1 MVFLRSEWSSSYGM
15 IGSGEKMHGSRLRYF
30 LRLTT
35 LSVFAFLAFG
45 TFAMADDKLQ
55 SDDPA
60 LIKVAITEPSAK
72 AIAFYE
78 GGQWVWAGS
87 QILSVVIP
95 LIIFITPMGQKIEKL
110 AWDYG
115 RGRVRAVI
123 LFVIMVMIL
132 SYILRLP
139 WSYRAG
145 FIRLKDYGLSN
156 QTFAGWFGDSIKS
169 LAVMIFIQS
178 LVAGIVW
185 GILIDKLPKT
195 WWFWTAAGTTPFLV
209 AGAFLTPLVIDPLFN
224 TFGPMKNKALEQEIL
239 ELSSRTG
246 VGGSRV
252 FEVDKSRQTKAVNAY
267 VTGLF
272 GSKRIVLWDTL
283 LQALPPREVKAVV
296 AHELG
301 HYVLG
306 HVRWGVLLGG
316 ISSFG
321 GLFILDRLI
330 RWGIPRFGPYFH
342 VNDSKSLTA
351 MMMVVL
357 LITVGELIFS
367 PVSNL
372 ISRTMEHEA
381 DRFAIEMTHDPA
393 AVAQAFSTLQKENL
407 SVPFPGWF
415 YRIWRATHPSI
426 GERIEFANSYRPWI
440 SGDTEV
446 YGGKYDSSQMSK

>member
-1 MVFLRSEWSSSYGM
+1 
-15 IGSGEKMHGSRLRYF
+15 
-30 LRLTT
+30 
-35 LSVFAFLAFG
+35 
-45 TFAMADDKLQ
+45 
-55 SDDPA
+55 
-60 LIKVAITEPSAK
+60 
-72 AIAFYE
+72 
-78 GGQWVWAGS
+78 
-87 QILSVVIP
+87 
-95 LIIFITPMGQKIEKL
+95 
-110 AWDYG
+110 
-115 RGRVRAVI
+115 
-123 LFVIMVMIL
+123 MIL
-132 SYILRLP
+132 SYFLRLP

-145 FIRLKDYGLSN
+145 FVRHKDYGLSN
-156 QTFAGWFGDSIKS
+156 QTVWGWLSDSMKS
-169 LAVMIFIQS
+169 LAVMIVIQS
-178 LVAGIVW
+178 LVAAIVW

-224 TFGPMKNKALEQEIL
+224 TFGPMKNKVLEQEIL
-239 ELSSRTG
+239 ELSGRTG

-330 RWGIPRFGPYFH
+330 RCGIPRFGPYLH
-342 VNDSKSLTA
+342 VNDPKSLTV
-351 MMMVVL
+351 MVMVVL

-407 SVPFPGWF
+407 SVPFPSWF

-440 SGDTEV
+440 SGDPEV
-446 YGGKYDSSQMSK
+446 YAGKYNSSQMSK

>member
-1 MVFLRSEWSSSYGM
+1 M
-15 IGSGEKMHGSRLRYF
+15 IRIGENKMHGSRLRYF
-30 LRLTT
+30 LKLITF
-35 LSVFAFLAFG
+35 SIFGVLAFG
-45 TFAMADDKLQ
+45 KYAMADDKRQ
-55 SDDPA
+55 TNDPA

-72 AIAFYE
+72 AIAFHE
-78 GGQWVWAGS
+78 GGHWVWAGS
-87 QILSVVIP
+87 QLFSMVIP
-95 LIIFITPMGQKIEKL
+95 LIILITPIGQKIEKL
-110 AWDYG
+110 AWAYG
-115 RGRVRAVI
+115 HGRVRAVI

-132 SYILRLP
+132 SYFLRLP

-145 FIRLKDYGLSN
+145 FVRLKDYGLSN
-156 QTFAGWFGDSIKS
+156 QTVWGWLSDSMKS
-169 LAVMIFIQS
+169 LAVMIVIQS
-178 LVAGIVW
+178 LVAAIVW

-224 TFGPMKNKALEQEIL
+224 TFGPMKNKVLEQEIL
-239 ELSSRTG
+239 ELSGRTG

-330 RWGIPRFGPYFH
+330 RCGIPRFGPYLH
-342 VNDSKSLTA
+342 VNDPKSLTV
-351 MMMVVL
+351 MVMVVL

-407 SVPFPGWF
+407 SVPFPSWF

-440 SGDTEV
+440 SGDPEV
-446 YGGKYDSSQMSK
+446 YAGKYNSTQMSK

>member
-1 MVFLRSEWSSSYGM
+1 M
-15 IGSGEKMHGSRLRYF
+15 IRIGENKMHGSRLRYF
-30 LRLTT
+30 LKLITF
-35 LSVFAFLAFG
+35 SIFGVLAFG
-45 TFAMADDKLQ
+45 KYAMADDKRQ
-55 SDDPA
+55 TNDPA

-72 AIAFYE
+72 AIAFHE
-78 GGQWVWAGS
+78 GGHWVWAGS
-87 QILSVVIP
+87 QLFSMVIP
-95 LIIFITPMGQKIEKL
+95 LIILITPIGQKIEKL
-110 AWDYG
+110 AWAYG
-115 RGRVRAVI
+115 HGRVRAVI

-132 SYILRLP
+132 SYFLRLP

-145 FIRLKDYGLSN
+145 FVRLKDYGLSN
-156 QTFAGWFGDSIKS
+156 QTVWGWLSDSMKS
-169 LAVMIFIQS
+169 LAVMIVIQS
-178 LVAGIVW
+178 LVAAIVW
-185 GILIDKLPKT
+185 GILIDKMPKT

-224 TFGPMKNKALEQEIL
+224 TFGPMKNKVLEQEIL
-239 ELSSRTG
+239 ELSGRTD

-330 RWGIPRFGPYFH
+330 RCGIPRFGPYLH
-342 VNDSKSLTA
+342 VNDPKSLTV
-351 MMMVVL
+351 MVMVVL

-407 SVPFPGWF
+407 SVPFPSWF

-426 GERIEFANSYRPWI
+426 GERIEFANFYRPWI
-440 SGDTEV
+440 SGDPEV
-446 YGGKYDSSQMSK
+446 YAGKYNSSQMSK